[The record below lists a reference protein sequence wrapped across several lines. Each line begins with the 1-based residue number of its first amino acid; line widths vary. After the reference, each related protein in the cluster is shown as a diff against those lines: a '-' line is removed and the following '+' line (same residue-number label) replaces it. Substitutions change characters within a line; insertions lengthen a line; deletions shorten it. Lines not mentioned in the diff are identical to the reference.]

1 VHRSATK
8 PYLEVLIMRVPGLV
22 FLLIG
27 TAANPIFAQ
36 DSCLDP
42 AALIQLDAKW
52 ERALLDSDADF
63 LATFVAEDFLWIH
76 NHASMVD
83 TRESLLERV
92 SATAA
97 GTGDTRSRISSD
109 VVARVLGSAAV
120 VTGFTIVDRG
130 PTPTRYN
137 FMRTY
142 VAVSGRCLLLA
153 NHTMAIPEGEG

>member
-1 VHRSATK
+1 
-8 PYLEVLIMRVPGLV
+8 MRVSSLV
-22 FLLIG
+22 FALFVA
-27 TAANPIFAQ
+27 AANPISAQ

-63 LATFVAEDFLWIH
+63 LTTFVARDFIWVH
-76 NHASMVD
+76 DHASMVD
-83 TRESLLERV
+83 TKESLLERV

-109 VVARVLGSAAV
+109 VVARVLGSAGV

-142 VAVSGRCLLLA
+142 VEVSGRCLLLA
-153 NHTMAIPEGEG
+153 NHTMAIPKDAG